1 MIPFII
7 TFFGTLIA
15 GLSLHFLIQF
25 IERIKL
31 KRLEKKKAKS
41 VEIDFEFI

>member
-1 MIPFII
+1 MSTFII
-7 TFFGTLIA
+7 SFFAGVLA
-15 GLSLHFLIQF
+15 GLALHFIIQF

-31 KRLEKKKAKS
+31 KRLKKKKAKS